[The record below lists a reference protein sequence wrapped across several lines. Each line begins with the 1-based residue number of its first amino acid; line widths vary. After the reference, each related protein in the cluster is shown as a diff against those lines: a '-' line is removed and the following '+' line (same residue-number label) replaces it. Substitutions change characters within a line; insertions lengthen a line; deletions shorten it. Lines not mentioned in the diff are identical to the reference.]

1 MKDDAYYA
9 RLIERLYRGA
19 FQSEFWPA
27 ILLAGNGGDIL
38 FANDAALMLL
48 AEGDGLSLRLLPGTA
63 RRQLAASSTV
73 AQAAIAEALRQAT
86 AVAHYSKLIAV
97 PRGSGCAPYVLR
109 CLALTGIDEPAT
121 RDADMA
127 QAILFVT
134 DTTRPLA
141 FDTETL
147 THLFGLTASETRL
160 AVTLA
165 DGIGLREA
173 ADLLGVSVNTV
184 KTQLTQVY
192 LKTGTDNRAR
202 LTKLLAALARGG
214 F

>member
-1 MKDDAYYA
+1 MRDDAYYA

-27 ILLAGNGGDIL
+27 IMLAGNGGDIL
-38 FANDAALMLL
+38 FANDAALSLL
-48 AEGDGLSLRLLPGTA
+48 AEGDGLSLRKLPGTA
-63 RRQLAASSTV
+63 RRQLAASGHT
-73 AQAAIAEALRQAT
+73 AQAEIAEALRQAT
-86 AVAHYSKLIAV
+86 AAAPYARLIAV
-97 PRGSGCAPYVLR
+97 PRASGRAPYILR
-109 CLALTGIDEPAT
+109 CLALPGIDGSAT

-127 QAILFVT
+127 HAILFVT
-134 DTTRPLA
+134 DASRPLA
-141 FDTETL
+141 LDTETL
-147 THLFGLTASETRL
+147 AHLLGLTASEARL

-165 DGIGLREA
+165 EGIGLREA

-192 LKTGTDNRAR
+192 LKTGVDNRAR